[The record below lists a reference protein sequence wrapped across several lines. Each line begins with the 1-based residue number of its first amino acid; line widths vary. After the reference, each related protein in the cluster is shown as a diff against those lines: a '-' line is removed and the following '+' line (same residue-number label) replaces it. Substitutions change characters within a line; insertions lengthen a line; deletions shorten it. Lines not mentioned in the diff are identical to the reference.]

1 MQTNTEQSNFPLE
14 NIFSSS
20 KLEIVDPEE
29 SDSDVTGPYDL
40 SDHEDEKSTRL
51 TVYVLYKIKKYFI

>member
-1 MQTNTEQSNFPLE
+1 MQTNTEQSNFPVE

-51 TVYVLYKIKKYFI
+51 TVYVFIK